1 MARILI
7 ADRLSE
13 RRNVLCTFLRG
24 DEHIII
30 PVSDDDEAL
39 RVLREVHPELLVAEG
54 TVSGAKLLS
63 ETKEFDPDTAVI
75 MILSGPPTVDQIVRL
90 MDQGVSDVLVSPLDV
105 NDVRTKVE
113 RALSQRPGADAAL
126 IRFHELVGSSRQMQQ
141 VFRRML
147 KAAAVD
153 SPVLI
158 VGEKGTGKRLAAEQI
173 HQLSGRKDRPFATVH
188 CAGLPPAELE
198 SELFGHEAGAF
209 SWAPERRR
217 GPLESCDGGTV
228 CLEEPEGL
236 TVPLQAKLLRFLEE
250 EKLQRL
256 GGETQLSADVRIIA
270 IVGQDLIHLVQEGV
284 FRSDLYFRLNTIAIE
299 IPPLRTRVSDI
310 PELVDLFLSRYDVQ
324 IAGEATEILMNY
336 AWPGNVDELKNA
348 VEQAVNICDNNRIE
362 LKNLP
367 SRILRAVASGSR
379 KYKFTPR
386 QKENGP

>member
-30 PVSDDDEAL
+30 PVSDDEEAL

-54 TVSGAKLLS
+54 TVGGAKLLS
-63 ETKEFDPDTAVI
+63 ETKELDPDTAVI
-75 MILSGPPTVDQIVRL
+75 MILSGPPTVEQIVRL
-90 MDQGVSDVLVSPLDV
+90 MDQGVSDVLVSPLDI

-113 RALSQRPGADAAL
+113 RALSQRPGADAAQ
-126 IRFHELVGSSRQMQQ
+126 IRFHEIVGSSRQMQQ

-158 VGEKGTGKRLAAEQI
+158 IGEKGTGKRVAAEQI
-173 HQLSGRKDRPFATVH
+173 HHLSARKDRPFATVH

-209 SWAPERRR
+209 SWAPQRRH
-217 GPLESCDGGTV
+217 GPLESSDGGTV
-228 CLEEPEGL
+228 CLEEPDGL
-236 TVPLQAKLLRFLEE
+236 TPSLQSKLLRFLEE
-250 EKLQRL
+250 QRLQRL
-256 GGETQLSADVRIIA
+256 GGETPLSADVRIIS
-270 IVGQDLIHLVQEGV
+270 IVCQDLVHLVQEGA
-284 FRSDLYFRLNTIAIE
+284 FRSDLYFRLSASSIE
-299 IPPLRTRVSDI
+299 IPPLRTRVSDV

-324 IAGEATEILMNY
+324 IAGEAIEILMTY
-336 AWPGNVDELKNA
+336 SWPGNVDELKNA
-348 VEQAVNICDNNRIE
+348 IEQAVNVCDNNRIE

-367 SRILRAVASGSR
+367 TRVLKAVASGNR
-379 KYKFTPR
+379 KHTVIHL
-386 QKENGP
+386 QKYTT